1 MRFEVLNVQWTAD
14 DETFG
19 GGVHDVKKPTATFL
33 RLLAGAEAAGAV
45 KVLDAAGNRAK
56 LNQHV
61 ETQAQSEKAYA
72 KAQESGAWHHGNVQQ
87 FVVDTE
93 TRIAAT
99 PKEAAAPL
107 HAQLDRAKT
116 ILGHLEKG
124 ASYDEA
130 VTRTLNQESANG

>member
-61 ETQAQSEKAYA
+61 I
-72 KAQESGAWHHGNVQQ
+72 
-87 FVVDTE
+87 TE
-93 TRIAAT
+93 TSSSSSST
-99 PKEAAAPL
+99 PRPGSPPRRKKPPRRSTRNSTGRRRSSGISKRVRRTTRPS
-107 HAQLDRAKT
+107 RA
-116 ILGHLEKG
+116 
-124 ASYDEA
+124 
-130 VTRTLNQESANG
+130 R